1 MMPYRCDF
9 FFCSTPSKP
18 HPNSSDEQ
26 ISSSVIFADG
36 RDNVGIHQT
45 GFHEVQLPV
54 KLDAFLC
61 EFGFR
66 QPCLLERCRGE
77 CPLVRKVMDGED
89 GFDVLKE
96 RIVVVNRFD
105 VRGDEAGLPIVA
117 MNDVRL
123 PPEPLQ
129 RLKNAAAEKDEAD
142 IVIRVVFFTV
152 GARIDSGPLVHLLIC
167 EEIDLN
173 FRFYVSDERR
183 VDVCNLLFISDGDVN
198 IFQADNIMELK
209 FPLADG
215 AVSRHNNADLVS

>member
-1 MMPYRCDF
+1 
-9 FFCSTPSKP
+9 
-18 HPNSSDEQ
+18 
-26 ISSSVIFADG
+26 
-36 RDNVGIHQT
+36 
-45 GFHEVQLPV
+45 
-54 KLDAFLC
+54 
-61 EFGFR
+61 
-66 QPCLLERCRGE
+66 
-77 CPLVRKVMDGED
+77 MDGED
-89 GFDVLKE
+89 GFDMLKE

-129 RLKNAAAEKDEAD
+129 RLKNAAAEEDEAD

-152 GARIDSGPLVHLLIC
+152 GTRIDPRPLVHLFIC

-183 VDVCNLLFISDGDVN
+183 IDVCNLLFISNGNVN

-209 FPLADG
+209 FSLADG
-215 AVSRHNNADLVS
+215 AVS